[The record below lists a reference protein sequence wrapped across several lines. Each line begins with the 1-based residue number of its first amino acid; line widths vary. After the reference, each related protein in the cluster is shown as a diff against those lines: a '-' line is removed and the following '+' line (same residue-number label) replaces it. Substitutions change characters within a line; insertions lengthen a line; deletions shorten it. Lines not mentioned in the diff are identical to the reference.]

1 MRAQF
6 QIVLHCRDLPLLEKI
21 QTFFGGVGTISRSK
35 VRNTAS
41 FCVSSIKEINN
52 VIIPHFDKYKL
63 LTKKQIDFELFKS
76 VVELINKGEHLTN
89 EGLIKIIAFKA
100 SINTGLIPKE
110 FTSDMFTP

>member
-1 MRAQF
+1 M
-6 QIVLHCRDLPLLEKI
+6 K
-21 QTFFGGVGTISRSK
+21 SK